1 MEDIRTA
8 LSQSSGSSSKLSGLV
23 VSLIFA
29 FAMGCSNPTIVD
41 EGSGGAGGRTV
52 ATGGAFGGLGGST
65 GVIIVITTPDAAV
78 DHPTG
83 PYCGDRLVLRNEQC
97 DDGNTVGGDG
107 CSRIC
112 QVEANFDC
120 PPQGGPCVNL
130 AVCGNGSLTS
140 NEECDDGNTK
150 AGDGCS
156 ADCKSVEPGFA
167 CRVPGKPCIP
177 YCGDGAIASI
187 EQCDDGNTE
196 AGDGC
201 SATCRTEPGYK
212 CSGKPSVCKP
222 TLCGDGKTEGGEGCD
237 DGNSIPFDGCSAECQ
252 IEPDC
257 SGGPCKSNCG
267 DGIVLNEGCD
277 DANHASG
284 DGCSEECQIEA
295 GWTCT
300 QAPMGDPMMVPV
312 AYRDFRYQNPKDF
325 EGNVTGQ
332 DAATKGLVE
341 QDLDKDG
348 KPVYTGKT
356 GDGVHITSKTTFS
369 QWYRN
374 TDGVNHATGAKLA
387 LWDNGKGGYVNRYG
401 ENGER
406 WKVTTVANWC
416 GTVGEELR
424 DIDAGGAQ
432 PCTYRYQFQPG
443 IDGGGTQ
450 LTDCQKLEER
460 GYTMER
466 CYRDG
471 NTYKATYLVKE
482 VDGNPLFFPVD
493 DDNFTPASE
502 RSTAGIPWTED
513 ELYVA
518 SPTPGAEYWPNEV
531 DVTGENK
538 KHNFSFT
545 SEVRYWFNYDDE
557 QSYQLDFTGDDDVWV
572 FINRKLAVD
581 LGGIHTPVAGSVTI
595 NAGSAS
601 KYGDLKN
608 GNVYEVAVF
617 QAERQTTGSTYK
629 LTLSGFNASVSSCV
643 PKCGDGVAVANEEC
657 DNGEDND
664 DTAYGGCTTECKWGP
679 FCGDGI
685 VNGPEEC
692 DKGKDNGGE
701 YLDGGCTLGCTKPH
715 YCGDGILDT
724 DRKEECDLGPLNGV
738 KLDAERNPSEP
749 EGQVYCKPDCSIP
762 EGIVW

>member
-1 MEDIRTA
+1 MANT
-8 LSQSSGSSSKLSGLV
+8 SKRSRGTSVTLLELSGLLV
-23 VSLIFA
+23 ALIS
-29 FAMGCSNPTIVD
+29 MGASGCGEPTIVD
-41 EGSGGAGGRTV
+41 QGSGGTRSVVGTGGSRGAGGATTV
-52 ATGGAFGGLGGST
+52 VVVLDQ
-65 GVIIVITTPDAAV
+65 PDANLEK
-78 DHPTG
+78 PKG
-83 PYCGDRLVLRNEQC
+83 PYCGDLQVLRNEQC
-97 DDGNTVGGDG
+97 DDGNTINGDG

-112 QVEANFDC
+112 QVEANHTC
-120 PPQGGPCVNL
+120 PPQGGPCVNN
-130 AVCGNGSLTS
+130 AICGNSKLTS
-140 NEECDDGNTK
+140 NEVCDDGNTK
-150 AGDGCS
+150 SDDGCS
-156 ADCKSVEPGFA
+156 SDCKTVEPGFA
-167 CRVPGKPCIP
+167 CRVPGKPCIAV
-177 YCGDGAIASI
+177 CGDGMVANI
-187 EQCDDGNTE
+187 EQCDDGNTK

-212 CSGKPSVCKP
+212 CSGDPSVCKK
-222 TLCGDGKTEGGEGCD
+222 TVCGDKKTEGGEGCD

-257 SGGPCKSNCG
+257 SNGPCVSKCG
-267 DGIVLNEGCD
+267 DGLVLNEGCD

-284 DGCSEECQIEA
+284 DGCSADCKVED

-312 AYRDFRYQNPKDF
+312 VYRDFRYHNPKDF
-325 EGNVTGQ
+325 EDGVTGQ

-369 QWYRN
+369 QWYRD
-374 TDGVNHATGAKLA
+374 TDGVNHATGAKMA

-401 ENGER
+401 EDGER
-406 WKVTTVANWC
+406 WQVTTIAYYC
-416 GTVGEELR
+416 GNVGQE
-424 DIDAGGAQ
+424 IPDADGKPT
-432 PCTYRYQFQPG
+432 PCTQGQPPEQG
-443 IDGGGTQ
+443 IDGGVWREQ
-450 LTDCQKLEER
+450 QTDCSKLAAR
-460 GYTMER
+460 GYTLQR

-471 NTYKATYLVKE
+471 NQYKAIFFVKE
-482 VDGNPLFFPVD
+482 ADGNPLFFPVD

-502 RSTAGIPWTED
+502 RSTAGIPWTKD

-545 SEVRYWFNYDDE
+545 SEVRYWFKYDSS
-557 QSYQLDFTGDDDVWV
+557 QSYRLEFTGDDDVWV

-581 LGGIHTPVAGSVTI
+581 LGGIHTPVAGSITI
-595 NAGSAS
+595 DSSSAS
-601 KYGDLKN
+601 KLGNLKN

-629 LTLSGFNASVSSCV
+629 LTLSGFNTSFSSCV
-643 PKCGDGVAVANEEC
+643 PKCGDGFAVANEEC
-657 DNGEDND
+657 DNGAENND
-664 DTAYGGCTTECKWGP
+664 DAYGGCTTQCTWGP

-692 DKGKDNGGE
+692 DKGKENGGE
-701 YLDGGCTLGCTKPH
+701 YADGGCTLACTKPH

-724 DRKEECDLGPLNGV
+724 DRKEECDLGPMNGQL
-738 KLDAERNPSEP
+738 LDEERNPVETG
-749 EGQVYCKPDCSIP
+749 GQIYCKPDCSIP
-762 EGIVW
+762 LGIVP